1 MSNTFIGLKQADGSF
16 YPILRDGIAE
26 NKQISLTTVRDDQSA
41 VKINLY
47 KKDIDSLDEPEY
59 VDTLLIENL
68 IPHPKTE
75 PTINLNVNLDENN
88 ILTAEVSDPETGN
101 KSDIKV
107 SMVTLPKEE
116 LGSDPDFALSDSES
130 TSLSSED
137 SPTEDSDFNLPA
149 DMSFDMPDMD
159 FPEDTAAESSESQE
173 DSLAPDDFSFD
184 SSEDLS
190 FDMETPASDDTTAQK
205 AISDLPENTDTPEDA
220 SLSDFDLGD
229 LDIPD
234 FDSDTADK
242 TSAEDLSFDLPEPDN
257 AKTAD
262 TEATDTADEDL
273 SFDMPEP
280 ESSEMSFDMP
290 DDLNIDLPEPDS
302 AKTADTEAIDTAD
315 EDLSFD
321 MPEPKPSEM
330 SFDMPDFGEE
340 DAFASSGSDELGSN
354 NAPLGDD
361 DFTPAADSGSEDLN
375 LDIGDDTGSSMSFD
389 MPDID
394 NFSANTEEK
403 ATEDITPSF
412 EMSDSDMSFDMPD
425 DNTSFNMP
433 DEEAGFDTANT
444 TSFDTE
450 DGSSFAMPSAPPD
463 FDDGFDDK
471 SEKPQKKK
479 FGFGRKKQAAF
490 SGEMPPLY
498 DQDLPDNIDDDS
510 CNKKKCRIA
519 VAVCIICA
527 ILCILAVIAIFLLF
541 PWKKDA
547 PPQAEN
553 IVTVEPPSQLQM
565 QPPPEEPAKPE
576 ENTIVIIE
584 KETVENREVVP
595 EKAEPASEAKP
606 QAVRYRI
613 KWGDTLWDLSDTY
626 YRNPWLYPIIAR
638 ENKIKNPDVIIA
650 GTYIMIPPR

>member
-88 ILTAEVSDPETGN
+88 TLTAEVSDPETGN

-130 TSLSSED
+130 TSLSSET

-242 TSAEDLSFDLPEPDN
+242 TSAEDLSFD
-257 AKTAD
+257 
-262 TEATDTADEDL
+262 
-273 SFDMPEP
+273 
-280 ESSEMSFDMP
+280 
-290 DDLNIDLPEPDS
+290 IPEPDS
-302 AKTADTEAIDTAD
+302 AKTADTEATDTAD

-394 NFSANTEEK
+394 NFSATTEEK

-471 SEKPQKKK
+471 PEKPQKKK

-595 EKAEPASEAKP
+595 EKAEPAPEAKP

-613 KWGDTLWDLSDTY
+613 KWGDTLWDLSDSY

>member
-1 MSNTFIGLKQADGSF
+1 
-16 YPILRDGIAE
+16 
-26 NKQISLTTVRDDQSA
+26 
-41 VKINLY
+41 
-47 KKDIDSLDEPEY
+47 
-59 VDTLLIENL
+59 
-68 IPHPKTE
+68 
-75 PTINLNVNLDENN
+75 
-88 ILTAEVSDPETGN
+88 
-101 KSDIKV
+101 
-107 SMVTLPKEE
+107 
-116 LGSDPDFALSDSES
+116 
-130 TSLSSED
+130 
-137 SPTEDSDFNLPA
+137 
-149 DMSFDMPDMD
+149 
-159 FPEDTAAESSESQE
+159 
-173 DSLAPDDFSFD
+173 
-184 SSEDLS
+184 
-190 FDMETPASDDTTAQK
+190 METPASDDTTAQE
-205 AISDLPENTDTPEDA
+205 AMSDLPENTDTPEDA

-242 TSAEDLSFDLPEPDN
+242 TSAEDLSFDIPEPDTN
-257 AKTAD
+257 T
-262 TEATDTADEDL
+262 TDETSAEDL

-302 AKTADTEAIDTAD
+302 AKTADTETTDTAG

-394 NFSANTEEK
+394 NFSADTEEK

-450 DGSSFAMPSAPPD
+450 DGSSFAMPAAQPD

-471 SEKPQKKK
+471 PEKPQKKK

-595 EKAEPASEAKP
+595 EKAEPAPEAKL

>member
-130 TSLSSED
+130 TSLSSET

-190 FDMETPASDDTTAQK
+190 FDMETPASDDTTAQE
-205 AISDLPENTDTPEDA
+205 AMSDLPENTDTPEDV

-234 FDSDTADK
+234 FDSDTPDTNTADE
-242 TSAEDLSFDLPEPDN
+242 TSA
-257 AKTAD
+257 
-262 TEATDTADEDL
+262 EDL

-302 AKTADTEAIDTAD
+302 AKTADTEAIDTTD

-340 DAFASSGSDELGSN
+340 DAFASSGSDELDSN

-361 DFTPAADSGSEDLN
+361 GFTPAADSGSEDLN

-519 VAVCIICA
+519 FAVCIICA

-595 EKAEPASEAKP
+595 EKAEPAPEAKP

>member
-262 TEATDTADEDL
+262 TEAT
-273 SFDMPEP
+273 
-280 ESSEMSFDMP
+280 
-290 DDLNIDLPEPDS
+290 
-302 AKTADTEAIDTAD
+302 DTAD

>member
-116 LGSDPDFALSDSES
+116 LGSVPDFALSDSES
-130 TSLSSED
+130 TSLSSET

-234 FDSDTADK
+234 FDSDTVDK
-242 TSAEDLSFDLPEPDN
+242 TSAEDLSFDIPGPDTN
-257 AKTAD
+257 T
-262 TEATDTADEDL
+262 TDETSAEDF

-280 ESSEMSFDMP
+280 ESSEMSFGMP

-302 AKTADTEAIDTAD
+302 AKTADTETTDTAA

-321 MPEPKPSEM
+321 MPEPESSEM

-361 DFTPAADSGSEDLN
+361 DFTPAADSASEDLN

-394 NFSANTEEK
+394 NFSADTEEK

-471 SEKPQKKK
+471 PEKPQKKK

-490 SGEMPPLY
+490 SEEMPPLY

-595 EKAEPASEAKP
+595 EKAEPAPEAKP
-606 QAVRYRI
+606 EAVRYRI

>member
-1 MSNTFIGLKQADGSF
+1 
-16 YPILRDGIAE
+16 
-26 NKQISLTTVRDDQSA
+26 
-41 VKINLY
+41 
-47 KKDIDSLDEPEY
+47 
-59 VDTLLIENL
+59 
-68 IPHPKTE
+68 
-75 PTINLNVNLDENN
+75 
-88 ILTAEVSDPETGN
+88 
-101 KSDIKV
+101 
-107 SMVTLPKEE
+107 
-116 LGSDPDFALSDSES
+116 
-130 TSLSSED
+130 
-137 SPTEDSDFNLPA
+137 
-149 DMSFDMPDMD
+149 
-159 FPEDTAAESSESQE
+159 
-173 DSLAPDDFSFD
+173 
-184 SSEDLS
+184 
-190 FDMETPASDDTTAQK
+190 METPASDDTTAQK

-242 TSAEDLSFDLPEPDN
+242 TSAEDLSFDVPEPDTN
-257 AKTAD
+257 TTNETSA
-262 TEATDTADEDL
+262 EDF

-290 DDLNIDLPEPDS
+290 DDLNIDLPDPDS
-302 AKTADTEAIDTAD
+302 AKTADTEATDTAG
-315 EDLSFD
+315 EDL
-321 MPEPKPSEM
+321 

-361 DFTPAADSGSEDLN
+361 GFTPAADSGSEDLN

-479 FGFGRKKQAAF
+479 FGFGRK
-490 SGEMPPLY
+490 
-498 DQDLPDNIDDDS
+498 N
-510 CNKKKCRIA
+510 RR
-519 VAVCIICA
+519 
-527 ILCILAVIAIFLLF
+527 LF
-541 PWKKDA
+541 PEKC
-547 PPQAEN
+547 
-553 IVTVEPPSQLQM
+553 LRF
-565 QPPPEEPAKPE
+565 
-576 ENTIVIIE
+576 TI
-584 KETVENREVVP
+584 
-595 EKAEPASEAKP
+595 
-606 QAVRYRI
+606 RI
-613 KWGDTLWDLSDTY
+613 
-626 YRNPWLYPIIAR
+626 YPTI
-638 ENKIKNPDVIIA
+638 
-650 GTYIMIPPR
+650 

>member
-116 LGSDPDFALSDSES
+116 LGSDPDFALSDSERP
-130 TSLSSED
+130 SLSSET

-173 DSLAPDDFSFD
+173 DSLTPDDFSFD

-190 FDMETPASDDTTAQK
+190 FDMETPASDDTTAQE
-205 AISDLPENTDTPEDA
+205 AMSDLPENTDTPEDA

-242 TSAEDLSFDLPEPDN
+242 TSAEDLSSDIPEPDTN
-257 AKTAD
+257 T
-262 TEATDTADEDL
+262 TDETSAEDL

-290 DDLNIDLPEPDS
+290 DDLNIDLPDPDS
-302 AKTADTEAIDTAD
+302 AKTADTEATDTAG

-394 NFSANTEEK
+394 NFSADTEEK

-450 DGSSFAMPSAPPD
+450 DGSSFAMPAAQPD

-471 SEKPQKKK
+471 PEKPQKKK

-595 EKAEPASEAKP
+595 EKAEPAPEAKP

>member
-116 LGSDPDFALSDSES
+116 LGSVPDFALSDSES
-130 TSLSSED
+130 DSFSSEG
-137 SPTEDSDFNLPA
+137 SPTEDSDFSLPA

-159 FPEDTAAESSESQE
+159 FPEDTAAESSMPQE

-190 FDMETPASDDTTAQK
+190 FDMETPASDDTTAQE
-205 AISDLPENTDTPEDA
+205 AMSDLPENTDTPEDA

-242 TSAEDLSFDLPEPDN
+242 TSAEDLSFDISEPDG
-257 AKTAD
+257 
-262 TEATDTADEDL
+262 TETTDTAG
-273 SFDMPEP
+273 
-280 ESSEMSFDMP
+280 
-290 DDLNIDLPEPDS
+290 
-302 AKTADTEAIDTAD
+302 

-394 NFSANTEEK
+394 NFSADTEEK

-471 SEKPQKKK
+471 PEKPQKKK

-595 EKAEPASEAKP
+595 EKAEPAPEAKP